1 MPKVLYAL
9 APTPDE
15 KEKIE
20 QRLKSTG
27 VRVLEYKWAQIILL
41 SAVEK
46 LSVKEIAQRVYL
58 SEGRTR
64 LRIREWNRQRMAAL
78 KQGRSPGRP
87 RKATKKLGE
96 QVAQAAAQA
105 HPRDLG

>member
-1 MPKVLYAL
+1 MPKLLYAL

-20 QRLKSTG
+20 RRLRSTG
-27 VRVLEYKWAQIILL
+27 VSVLEYKWAQTILM
-41 SAVEK
+41 SAVERRR
-46 LSVKEIAQRVYL
+46 VNEIAQRVHL

-64 LRIREWNRQRMAAL
+64 LRIREWNRRRLAAL
-78 KQGRSPGRP
+78 KQRRSPGRP

-105 HPRDLG
+105 HPRDHG

>member
-1 MPKVLYAL
+1 MPKLLYAL

-15 KEKIE
+15 REKIE
-20 QRLKSTG
+20 QRLRSTG
-27 VRVLEYKWAQIILL
+27 VSALEYKWAQIILL
-41 SAVEK
+41 SAVEG
-46 LSVKEIAQRVYL
+46 LRAKEIAQRVCL

-64 LRIREWNRQRMAAL
+64 LRIREWNRKRLAAL
-78 KQGRSPGRP
+78 KQKRSSGRP

-105 HPRDLG
+105 HPRDYG

>member
-1 MPKVLYAL
+1 MPKQLYAA

-15 KEKIE
+15 KERIE
-20 QRLKSTG
+20 RRLKSTG
-27 VRVLEYKWAQIILL
+27 VSVLEYKWAQIILL

-46 LSVKEIAQRVYL
+46 LRVKVIAQRVHL
-58 SEGRTR
+58 SVGRTR
-64 LRIREWNRQRMAAL
+64 LRIREWNRRRLAAL

-105 HPRDLG
+105 HPRDYG